1 MKLAFWRKSS
11 ASDEKRITEAVATS
25 AHPLVAAFR
34 RLTASEPNWREIE
47 EALIAGDVGLEASA
61 ALIAAAQ
68 RETGSSGHERVRA
81 AALDLLGDGAGTGT
95 GEADVVLLVGVNGVG
110 KTTTAAKLAAR
121 AKAAGLLPLLVAA
134 DTFRAAAIDQL
145 RALGSR
151 EGIDVAEGRTGGDPA
166 AAIHDALS
174 LAAARGFSPV
184 IIDTAGRMQT
194 RAGLMD
200 ELAKIRRVVTK
211 VAPDRSVE
219 VLLVLDGTAGQNGLV
234 QARGFDSSAG
244 IDGIVL
250 TKLDSGARGGVALAV
265 RRELGLPIRWV
276 GTGER
281 STDLVPFD
289 PASYVDGLLAAS
301 TASDAGN
308 LG

>member
-11 ASDEKRITEAVATS
+11 PEDEKRVVEAITPAS
-25 AHPLVAAFR
+25 NPLAKVLRSF
-34 RLTASEPNWREIE
+34 TTPEPDWHEIE
-47 EALIAGDVGLEASA
+47 EALLASDVGLVATT
-61 ALIAAAQ
+61 ALIEAARDGDGA
-68 RETGSSGHERVRA
+68 SGRARVRA
-81 AALDLLGDGAGTGT
+81 AALSLLGDDSGNQHD
-95 GEADVVLLVGVNGVG
+95 EADVVLLVGVNGVG

-121 AKAAGLLPLLVAA
+121 AKGAGLTPLLVAA

-145 RALGSR
+145 RALGVR
-151 EGIDVAEGRTGGDPA
+151 EGVEVVEGRPGGDPA
-166 AAIHDALS
+166 AAIHDALT
-174 LAAARGFSPV
+174 LAAARNFTPV

-194 RAGLMD
+194 RSGLMD

-211 VAPDRSVE
+211 VAPTRTVE

-234 QARGFDSSAG
+234 QARGFDASAG

-265 RRELGLPIRWV
+265 RRELGLPIRWI

-281 STDLVPFD
+281 ATDLVPF
-289 PASYVDGLLAAS
+289 AAEAYVDGLLGAPANS
-301 TASDAGN
+301 
-308 LG
+308 